1 VNLTLLVTGY
11 RELDRKPLTVL
22 VHKRMNTVVGLLTLI
37 ILLSLTLLGL
47 YQWLLAVIAIVR
59 REHSP
64 VKANSLPATRFL
76 VLMPAHN
83 EELCLR
89 ATLTSLRATRYPG
102 DRAKIVV
109 IADRCTDGTVVIAKE
124 MGVECLDRT
133 TGQPGKGPAIAW
145 ALDELSKKGLTFD
158 ALVIVDADTVVDPEI
173 FVAFARELAA
183 GHHVQQGYCYISNP
197 WQSTFTRIIA
207 VTSVMR
213 NKLFY
218 AGKNGAGLPAML
230 AGTGMCFSKRIVDQY
245 GWTSFSVGEDWEF
258 SAALV
263 LAGEKIRFNPS
274 ARVFQLESTGL
285 RQASR
290 QRLRWAGGRH
300 AVAGESI
307 SKLVKKGLKDRSLY
321 PLDAAVTLVAPNY
334 SSQASLGLIALI
346 GAWFLMGDGMWAWL
360 MPWSLGVLASL
371 GAYFLLGVAYT
382 ESPLKAL
389 IGVVL
394 IPIFLPWRLVIE
406 IFGLLGFG
414 RKVWFRT
421 SRITTPR

>member
-1 VNLTLLVTGY
+1 
-11 RELDRKPLTVL
+11 
-22 VHKRMNTVVGLLTLI
+22 MNAIVGLLTLL
-37 ILLSLTLLGL
+37 ILIPLTLLGL

-59 REHSP
+59 REHIP
-64 VKANSLPATRFL
+64 VEANSLPTTRFL

-83 EELCLR
+83 EELCLKS
-89 ATLTSLRATRYPG
+89 TLTSLRSTRYPKQLV
-102 DRAKIVV
+102 RVVV
-109 IADRCTDGTVVIAKE
+109 IADRCTDGTVVIARE
-124 MGVECLDRT
+124 MEVECLDRT

-145 ALDELSKKGLTFD
+145 ALDELTQKDPTFD
-158 ALVIVDADTVVDPEI
+158 ALVIVDADTIVDPEI
-173 FVAFARELAA
+173 FVAFGRELVS
-183 GHHVQQGYCYISNP
+183 GHDVQQGYCYISNP

-218 AGKNGAGLPAML
+218 GGKNGAGLPAML

-245 GWTSFSVGEDWEF
+245 GWKAFSVGEDWEF

-263 LAGEKIRFNPS
+263 LAGEKISFNPA

-300 AVAGESI
+300 AVVGESV
-307 SKLVKKGLKDRSLY
+307 SKLVKKGLKDCSLY
-321 PLDAAVTLVAPNY
+321 SLDAALTLVAPNY

-346 GAWFLMGDGMWAWL
+346 GAWFLLGDVMWAWL

-421 SRITTPR
+421 SRITPPR